1 MNIKISKKELI
12 EYTKLKLLSEIT
24 LTKEKLNLFEKK
36 YNCTLEEFRTQIE
49 ESEERFEEWDDY
61 IEWKAYSERL
71 KDLKKKVNEL
81 DDAKNIKI
89 V

>member
-1 MNIKISKKELI
+1 MDIKISKKELI

-24 LTKEKLNLFEKK
+24 LTKEKLNLFENK
-36 YNCTLEEFRTQIE
+36 YGCTLEEFKTRIE
-49 ESEERFEEWDDY
+49 ESEEKFEEWDDY

-71 KDLKKKVNEL
+71 QDLKNKLNEL
-81 DDAKNIKI
+81 DNAKDIEI